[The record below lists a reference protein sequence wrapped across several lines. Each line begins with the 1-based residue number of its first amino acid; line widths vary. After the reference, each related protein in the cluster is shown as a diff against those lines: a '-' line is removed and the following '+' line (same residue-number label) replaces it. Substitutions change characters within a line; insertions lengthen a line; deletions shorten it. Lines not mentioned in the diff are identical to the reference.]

1 MRSNCF
7 YNYIFLLP
15 TANCKLLNLPFF
27 IAKRYLVS
35 KKSHNAINIISG
47 ISVAGVCIGTM
58 ALVIVLSAF
67 NGLSELV
74 ESLYNTFDADVEI
87 TAKQGKTF
95 VLTSGQTLAL
105 KNIDGVAYFVEVVEG
120 NALLKLE
127 DKQCVATI
135 KGVSDGFR
143 RMNGFDSL
151 IHEGTF
157 NIQKSNIVF
166 GRGISYRLQ
175 SGPGDG
181 FMPVSVYAP
190 KRGNIST
197 FDEEGGLNELK
208 VYPAGIFTIND
219 EFDDKYVLM
228 NIENARRLFDYK
240 NEVTAVELG
249 LAPNANA
256 GEVLR
261 QIKKMLGSGFEVRD
275 RQQQNALLY
284 KTLKSEKLWT
294 FIILVFILLI
304 ATFNVIGS
312 LTMLIIEK
320 QKDIGILYNI
330 GADIGLIRNIFLV
343 EGILITLIGAILGLL
358 LGILI
363 CWIQMQFSVIKF
375 TEGYV
380 VDAYPIKFELTDFA
394 AILGVVLF
402 IGFLAAWYPVR
413 IFTKRHLKLQATI

>member
-1 MRSNCF
+1 M
-7 YNYIFLLP
+7 
-15 TANCKLLNLPFF
+15 NLPFF

-74 ESLYNTFDADVEI
+74 ESLYNTFDADIEI
-87 TAKQGKTF
+87 TAKQGKSF
-95 VLTSGQTLAL
+95 VLSEEKAQAL
-105 KNIDGVAYFVEVVEG
+105 KNTVGVAHYVDVMEG
-120 NALLKLE
+120 KALLKLE

-135 KGVSDGFR
+135 KGVSNDFS
-143 RMNGFDSL
+143 RMSGFDSL
-151 IHEGTF
+151 IQEGTF
-157 NIQKSNIVF
+157 NVQKSNIVF

-208 VYPAGIFTIND
+208 VYPAGVFTIND

-228 NIENARRLFDYK
+228 NIENARRLFDYTD
-240 NEVTAVELG
+240 EVTAVELG
-249 LAPNANA
+249 LKTDAD
-256 GEVLR
+256 VSKVQQ
-261 QIKKMLGSGFEVRD
+261 QISSLLGDSFEVKN
-275 RQQQNALLY
+275 RQQQNELLY

-294 FIILVFILLI
+294 FIILVFILII

-320 QKDIGILYNI
+320 QKDISILYNI

-343 EGILITLIGAILGLL
+343 EGMLITVVGAVLGLL
-358 LGILI
+358 LGVLV
-363 CWIQMQFSVIKF
+363 CWLQMQFSLIKF

-380 VDAYPIKFELTDFA
+380 VDAYPVKFELSDFVS
-394 AILGVVLF
+394 ILGVVLL

-413 IFTKRHLKLQATI
+413 VFTRRHLSLQ

>member
-1 MRSNCF
+1 M
-7 YNYIFLLP
+7 
-15 TANCKLLNLPFF
+15 NLPFF
-27 IAKRYLVS
+27 IAKRYLIS

-58 ALVIVLSAF
+58 ALIIVLSAF
-67 NGLSELV
+67 NGLSDLV
-74 ESLYNTFDADVEI
+74 QSLYNTFDADIEI

-95 VLTSGQTLAL
+95 ILPEEQILAL
-105 KNIDGVAYFVEVVEG
+105 KKTEGVAYYVDVMEG
-120 NALLKLE
+120 NALLKLD

-135 KGVSDGFR
+135 KGVSEGFQQ
-143 RMNGFDSL
+143 MSSFDSL

-157 NIQKSNIVF
+157 DLDKNSIVF
-166 GRGISYRLQ
+166 GKGISYRLQ
-175 SGPGDG
+175 SGPNDV
-181 FMPVSVYAP
+181 FTPISIYAP
-190 KRGNIST
+190 KRGDIST

-208 VYPAGIFTIND
+208 VYPAGVFSIND

-228 NIENARRLFDYK
+228 NIDRARHLFDYT

-249 LAPNANA
+249 LTKNANSDK
-256 GEVLR
+256 VLK
-261 QIKKMLGSGFEVRD
+261 QIKTLLGEEYEIKN

-294 FIILVFILLI
+294 FIILVFILII

-320 QKDIGILYNI
+320 KKDIAILYNI
-330 GADIGLIRNIFLV
+330 GADIPLIRNIFLM
-343 EGILITLIGAILGLL
+343 EGMLITAIGAILGLL

-363 CWIQMQFSVIKF
+363 CWLQIKFSLVRF

-380 VDAYPIKFELTDFA
+380 VDAYPIKFELMDFVS
-394 AILGVVLF
+394 ILGVVLV

-413 IFTKRHLKLQATI
+413 IFTKRHLAT